1 MDEEGINNQI
11 INFMKK
17 LYLDNDGDIT
27 INLSDKTNIKVI
39 SYIIKKKSKIFNNM
53 FNNDMKENITKSI
66 DMTTYDPISVKNFFA
81 YLYYNEV
88 YNGNDIDV
96 YFELLYLNEQY
107 DQKDYFACIKNKI
120 IKIIN
125 DTTITTILNKCLEC
139 ESISDEIYKKGI
151 EYICENSLNC
161 YDLMS
166 DDPYAWCCKHSIKNT
181 QNYYKYYEH
190 NGTNSC
196 ISYNLL
202 NKCKKGEGLNYSL
215 EGKEIPDNVYK
226 DRCCIHKNNL
236 NINYEIVKEMDE
248 KIKDD
253 ILKFLFK

>member
-1 MDEEGINNQI
+1 MNEEVINNQI

-27 INLSDKTNIKVI
+27 IELSDKTNIKVI

-66 DMTTYDPISVKNFFA
+66 DMTIYDPISVKNFFA
-81 YLYYNEV
+81 YLYYNEI
-88 YNGNDIDV
+88 YNGNDIDI
-96 YFELLYLNEQY
+96 YFELLFLSEQY
-107 DQKDYFACIKNKI
+107 DQKDYFIYIKDKI

-125 DTTITTILNKCLEC
+125 NTTITTILNKCLEYGT
-139 ESISDEIYKKGI
+139 ISDEIYEKGI
-151 EYICENSLNC
+151 EYICANSLTC
-161 YDLMS
+161 YDVIS
-166 DDPYAWCCKHSIKNT
+166 DDPYAWCCKHSIKSA

-202 NKCKKGEGLNYSL
+202 KKCKKDEGLNYSL
-215 EGKEIPDNVYK
+215 EGKEIPDSVYK
-226 DRCCIHKNNL
+226 DRCCTHKNNF
-236 NINYEIVKEMDE
+236 NINYDIVKEMDE